1 MRLSPAIHWFWREF
15 RAVIVLLPLA
25 LAILAILTQWPL
37 SDVTFLYV
45 EL

>member
-1 MRLSPAIHWFWREF
+1 MRLPPAIKWLWREF
-15 RAVIVLLPLA
+15 KAVIILLPVA